1 MRPGRQHTHTRK
13 RYVWLRNVVIRDKSL
28 LKNACLKLKQHI
40 LWAPSIV
47 WPTSTLQSAY
57 VTFWGI
63 LFPFPKTTAKSW
75 ERCTFGLQINLLN
88 GRWWWWLTLRT
99 TRVSLGYVVACCLFF
114 LYNPS
119 FLSGVNRT
127 QHDRDN
133 RLWLQPVFL
142 RSLAAAAMDNKGV
155 AGRKKWGR

>member
-1 MRPGRQHTHTRK
+1 MRPDRQHTHTRK
-13 RYVWLRNVVIRDKSL
+13 RYVWLGDVVIRDKSL

-40 LWAPSIV
+40 LGPL

-88 GRWWWWLTLRT
+88 GRWWWWWLTLST
-99 TRVSLGYVVACCLFF
+99 TRVSLGYVVAGWELAAIF

-133 RLWLQPVFL
+133 RLWLQPVF
-142 RSLAAAAMDNKGV
+142 AV
-155 AGRKKWGR
+155 AGCCSHGQ